1 MNTSEKSFKLPPR
14 TAMQVFE
21 MLPEGTLAE
30 VINNVI
36 YMSPAPTF
44 PHQEVLSNLHASM
57 NVYGRKSN
65 LGKCLVSP
73 IDVYFDEKN
82 ILQPDIIFI
91 SNENMSIVKDEK
103 VKGAPDL
110 IVEVLSPGN
119 KKHDTER
126 KRPVYEK
133 YGVKEFFIIDPR
145 TKEVITYY
153 LRNNKFIKQESTS
166 GKITSMLLK
175 KSFAF

>member
-1 MNTSEKSFKLPPR
+1 MSATEKQYQQPPR
-14 TAMQVFE
+14 TALEVFE

-36 YMSPAPTF
+36 YMSPAPSF
-44 PHQEVLSNLHASM
+44 PHQEVLSNLHTSI
-57 NVYGRKSN
+57 NLYVRENN

-73 IDVYFDEKN
+73 IDVYFDN
-82 ILQPDIIFI
+82 TNVFQPDIIFI
-91 SNENMSIVKDEK
+91 SNENMGIVKDEK

-133 YGVKEFFIIDPR
+133 HGVKEFFIIDPR
-145 TKEVITYY
+145 SKEVITYY
-153 LRNNKFIKQESTS
+153 LVNNKFIKQESFT
-166 GKITSMLLK
+166 GRITSMLLN
-175 KSFAF
+175 KSFSF